1 MATPPASYRLVHL
14 AWLISSACFTLST
27 PAIATPALAAVPA
40 LNVAQADRP
49 PPVMLANSWHLGADP
64 TGYLVSEKLDGV
76 RAVWDGQTLR
86 FRSGRVIQAPAWFTQ
101 ALPATP
107 LDGELWLGRRQ
118 FDRLSGVVRKQV
130 PVDAEWRE
138 VRYMVFDLPGDPR
151 PFGERAASL
160 ATQLSAAHVPWLQA
174 VAQVAGYDRAR
185 LQGALKQ
192 MVRDG
197 GEGYMLHRA
206 DALWQPGRSDALQ
219 KLKAQPDEDARVVA
233 HLPGKGRHAG
243 RLGALLLEMPNGQRF
258 ALGTGLTDA
267 QRSDPPP
274 VGAVVTYRYRERT
287 RSGLPRF
294 ASFMRV
300 RGAE

>member
-1 MATPPASYRLVHL
+1 MAKPKAHPRIAYL
-14 AWLISSACFTLST
+14 AWLLGSPFITL
-27 PAIATPALAAVPA
+27 ATPGWATTPDAV
-40 LNVAQADRP
+40 VAQVSAEVP
-49 PPVMLANSWHLGADP
+49 PAVMLAQSWRMEADP
-64 TGYLVSEKLDGV
+64 TGFLVSEKLDGV

-86 FRSGRVIQAPAWFTQ
+86 FRSGRVIQAPAWFIA

-118 FDRLSGVVRKQV
+118 FDRLSGVVRRQT
-130 PVDAEWRE
+130 PVDAEWRA

-151 PFGERAASL
+151 PFGERASHLNA
-160 ATQLSAAHVPWLQA
+160 QLTAAKVPWLQA
-174 VAQVAGYDRAR
+174 VEQVPGFDRAR
-185 LQGALKQ
+185 LQSALQK

-206 DALWQPGRSDALQ
+206 DALWVPGRSDALQ
-219 KLKAQPDEDARVVA
+219 KLKAQPDEEARVVA

-258 ALGTGLTDA
+258 ALGTGFTDA

-274 VGAVVTYRYRERT
+274 MGALVTYRYRERT
-287 RSGLPRF
+287 PSGLPRF

-300 RGAE
+300 RAVE

>member
-1 MATPPASYRLVHL
+1 MAKPKASRRIAYL
-14 AWLISSACFTLST
+14 AWLLGSAFFTLA
-27 PAIATPALAAVPA
+27 PPALATTST
-40 LNVAQADRP
+40 LNVAQADVP
-49 PPVMLANSWHLGADP
+49 PAVMLGTSWRADADP
-64 TGYLVSEKLDGV
+64 TGFLVSEKLDGV

-86 FRSGRVIQAPAWFTQ
+86 FRSGRLIQAPIWFTA

-118 FDRLSGVVRKQV
+118 FDRLSGVVRRQV
-130 PVDAEWRE
+130 PVDAEWRA

-151 PFGERAASL
+151 PFGERASHLNA
-160 ATQLSAAHVPWLQA
+160 QLTAARVPWLQA
-174 VAQVAGYDRAR
+174 VEQVAGFDRAR
-185 LQGALKQ
+185 LKNALKK

-206 DALWQPGRSDALQ
+206 DALWVPGRSDALQ
-219 KLKAQPDEDARVVA
+219 KLKAQPDEEARVVA

-243 RLGALLLEMPNGQRF
+243 RLGALMLEMPNGQRF
-258 ALGTGLTDA
+258 ALGTGFTDA

-274 VGAVVTYRYRERT
+274 VGTLVTYRYRERT
-287 RSGLPRF
+287 PSGLPRF

-300 RGAE
+300 RVAE